1 MYQSFKMKK
10 LLLIF
15 AFTIIGSAFAQNN
28 QFSEKTLQ
36 KFADTYKEVRNE
48 NMTLQ
53 LNMIT
58 EIEDAGLTSDKFTK
72 IHMLLKDPEKAGE
85 VSDAEKRKYNIA
97 VDNIEKLNQSIQ
109 ESIERIIAKN
119 GLKVETYHS
128 IAKAS
133 QNDTLLQ
140 RKIQE
145 YMK

>member
-1 MYQSFKMKK
+1 MITAPF
-10 LLLIF
+10 
-15 AFTIIGSAFAQNN
+15 FAQNN

-58 EIEDAGLTSDKFTK
+58 EIEDAGLTSDEFTK

-85 VSDAEKRKYNIA
+85 VSDAENRKYNIA

-128 IAKAS
+128 IAKTS